1 MHDTITLPGLGGS
14 GDTHWQTIW
23 ERDDAR
29 FMRFQPASWDQPDLD
44 DWEQS
49 LERAVRSCATPP
61 VLVAHSLACLLV
73 AHWAAR
79 FPSSIAGAFLVAVPD
94 PDGANFPMEAAAFK
108 TVPDRALPF
117 PSLVIASGRSL
128 WRDPCDTAASQCLAI
143 RSHRARRARPH
154 QCVEQARRLAARA
167 RAAAGF
173 RCGSFAMT
181 GQRILRSAGA
191 AMAASPGYR
200 RRPCAAW
207 SRHAYGRPRQ
217 DSATLTSVS
226 GTRVAPKRRL

>member
-29 FMRFQPASWDQPDLD
+29 FVRFQPASWDQPDLD

-117 PSLVIASGRSL
+117 PSLVIASTDDPYGDIRATRQRASAWRSGLIVLGALGHINASSRLGDWPQGRAL
-128 WRDPCDTAASQCLAI
+128 L
-143 RSHRARRARPH
+143 
-154 QCVEQARRLAARA
+154 QAFG
-167 RAAAGF
+167 AG
-173 RCGSFAMT
+173 
-181 GQRILRSAGA
+181 L
-191 AMAASPGYR
+191 
-200 RRPCAAW
+200 
-207 SRHAYGRPRQ
+207 SR
-217 DSATLTSVS
+217 
-226 GTRVAPKRRL
+226 